1 MRGLLGAVALLAALL
16 VPAAA
21 GRAQGAPL
29 VGAGFGANDVDFLNM
44 MGNVEGPD
52 GFGDVFLS
60 VPLLPPE
67 RLEEMTVGEVLAYQR
82 QIRAL
87 GTASSA
93 VGRYQFIHV
102 TLQRLVVELG
112 VSPDLVFDSEVQ
124 TFLARAL
131 MADCGFYE
139 PTRASSVLADCL
151 AGVWAALPV
160 VTGPR
165 RGLSAYAEDGFN
177 RALVAPEAVLAVL
190 DSRFV
195 W

>member
-1 MRGLLGAVALLAALL
+1 MNGPLRAAAILAAL
-16 VPAAA
+16 VAPA
-21 GRAQGAPL
+21 GMGSAQEVTLAT
-29 VGAGFGANDVDFLNM
+29 VGFGANDVDFLNM
-44 MGNVEGPD
+44 MGDVEAPD
-52 GFGDVFLS
+52 GFGDVFNG
-60 VPLLPPE
+60 VPLLPPDSI
-67 RLEEMTVGEVLAYQR
+67 EEMTIGEVLAYQR

-112 VSPDLVFDSEVQ
+112 ISPDLVFDGEVQ

-139 PTRASSVLADCL
+139 PTQASSDLADCL
-151 AGVWAALPV
+151 AWVWAALPV

-177 RALVAPEAVLAVL
+177 RALVAPDTVVAVLE
-190 DSRFV
+190 SRFV